1 MTRKTISVRINGED
15 TQIDHDLTI
24 AQLLGQLEINIKLIA
39 VALNGVVI
47 RRKDLSQVQISPSDE
62 IEIVRAVGGG

>member
-1 MTRKTISVRINGED
+1 MTRKTISVRINGKD

-39 VALNGVVI
+39 VALNGVVTNSSNHYFKFNNI
-47 RRKDLSQVQISPSDE
+47 IGLLCFLYLVIF
-62 IEIVRAVGGG
+62 

>member
-1 MTRKTISVRINGED
+1 MTRKTISVRINGKD

-47 RRKDLSQVQISPSDE
+47 RRNDLSQVQISPSDE
-62 IEIVRAVGGG
+62 IEIVSAVGGG

>member
-1 MTRKTISVRINGED
+1 MTEKTISVRINGKD

-47 RRKDLSQVQISPSDE
+47 RRKDLDQVRISPSDE

>member
-1 MTRKTISVRINGED
+1 MTRKTISVRINGKD

-24 AQLLGQLEINIKLIA
+24 AQLLGQLEININHIA

>member
-1 MTRKTISVRINGED
+1 MTRKSISVRINGKD

-47 RRKDLSQVQISPSDE
+47 RRNDLSQVQISPSDE

>member
-1 MTRKTISVRINGED
+1 MDEKTINIKINGKNS
-15 TQIDHDLTI
+15 QIKSDMTI
-24 AQLLGQLEINIKLIA
+24 AQLLAGLDINIKLIA

-47 RRKDLSQVQISPSDE
+47 RRKDLDTAHIAPSDE

>member
-1 MTRKTISVRINGED
+1 MTRKTISVRINGKD

-24 AQLLGQLEINIKLIA
+24 AQLLGQLERNIKLIA
-39 VALNGVVI
+39 GALNGVVI

>member
-1 MTRKTISVRINGED
+1 MTRKSISVRINGKD

-47 RRKDLSQVQISPSDE
+47 RRNDLSQVQISPRNF
-62 IEIVRAVGGG
+62 IFLV